1 MWWVIIFA
9 VAAFFY
15 IWMIASRSYRKRVH
29 EFLER
34 AGEAEGV
41 KERKRT
47 AFMKGQRPYRK

>member
-41 KERKRT
+41 KERKS
-47 AFMKGQRPYRK
+47 P